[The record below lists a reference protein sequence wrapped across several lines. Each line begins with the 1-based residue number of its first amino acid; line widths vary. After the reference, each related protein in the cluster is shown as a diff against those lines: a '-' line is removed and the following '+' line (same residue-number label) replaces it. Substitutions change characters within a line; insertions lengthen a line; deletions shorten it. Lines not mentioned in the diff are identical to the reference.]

1 MKKVILVLLTMFY
14 VTVSFSQNTMVTRKW
29 RNKENDS
36 LVKAQTIFEARNY
49 LVALGYFEK
58 ILDNHPNEL
67 YLKYVVGICGLYRS
81 DSHEKSLEY
90 LSETYIK
97 NRRTN
102 DIEYDLARAQHYNY
116 RFDDALTNIDD
127 FLKKK
132 NLTEIQK
139 KEAALL
145 QDFCNNGKELVARPV
160 NAKIESIGKDVNTT
174 NSEYSPSVSSDENT
188 MIFTYKGEESMGGKQ
203 NELNQPDPLG
213 EFNEDVFISR
223 KENGVWTKPVSM
235 GPLINTNLNDAAIS
249 ISNDGQKLF
258 VYRDDASDGGDI
270 YMSTLSGDN
279 WSAPEKLKGE
289 VNTYYWE
296 GSASLSADGKTL
308 FFASERPGG
317 VGGRDLYKA
326 TLQDDGTWKEV
337 QNLGI
342 EVNTKFDDDA
352 PFIHPDGK
360 TLTYSTQG
368 LKSMGY
374 NDIFVTRFN
383 EKDTSWTH
391 PENIGYPINSTDDD
405 GFFVLSTSG
414 ERGFFSSGRKGGF
427 GQQDIYSVNMPSTFL
442 RPIVET
448 VKGKVTINDKP
459 GEATVTVDIV
469 NKNKNYG
476 NFISNSSTGNYLVN
490 IPSGNNYKITY
501 KAEGFP
507 PQVQMV
513 DATNLT
519 AYLEKII
526 NIQFPFKKD
535 LAVAPDGGG
544 AATKTPVDGG
554 ATTDVGTKAVDGS
567 ATPGANNAGGTSGG
581 ATPGATNAGGAM
593 PAATILTGTTPG
605 STTAGG
611 ANPGATTA
619 GGTTPDATN
628 AGGAIPAATNLTGTT
643 LGGTTAGGTTPGTTT
658 AGGTAGASSTAS
670 GTNPSATTAGGTTP
684 GTATAGGTTPG
695 ATTAGGAIPAATNL
709 TGTAPG
715 ATTAG
720 GTNPGATTA
729 GGATTSAAKA
739 EAEAKAAEARMA
751 KVNATEAKVA
761 SKVGNE
767 SKPGLT
773 FRIQVAALSSPKS
786 FDYSKLKGLG
796 KSEKLKLDDGL
807 TRITVGK
814 FTTLNQALEF
824 KKKVRE
830 AGISDAFITAI
841 YKGKRVYLTELVTM
855 GLLQVDDK

>member
-14 VTVSFSQNTMVTRKW
+14 FTVSFSQNTMVTRKW

-145 QDFCNNGKELVARPV
+145 QDFCNNGKELVAKPV
-160 NAKIESIGKDVNTT
+160 NAKIETIGKDINTN
-174 NSEYSPSVSSDENT
+174 NSEYAPSVSSDENT

-308 FFASERPGG
+308 YFASERPGG

-383 EKDTSWTH
+383 EKDTSWSH

-427 GQQDIYSVNMPSTFL
+427 GQQDIYSVNMPTTFL
-442 RPIVET
+442 RPVVET

-459 GEATVTVDIV
+459 GEATVTVDII

-490 IPSGNNYKITY
+490 VPPGNNYKITY

-544 AATKTPVDGG
+544 AGTKAPVDGG
-554 ATTDVGTKAVDGS
+554 ATTDAVTKAVDGG
-567 ATPGANNAGGTSGG
+567 ATPGANNAGSTSGG
-581 ATPGATNAGGAM
+581 ATPGAT
-593 PAATILTGTTPG
+593 
-605 STTAGG
+605 
-611 ANPGATTA
+611 TA
-619 GGTTPDATN
+619 GGT
-628 AGGAIPAATNLTGTT
+628 IPAATNLTGTT
-643 LGGTTAGGTTPGTTT
+643 PGAATAAGTTPG
-658 AGGTAGASSTAS
+658 
-670 GTNPSATTAGGTTP
+670 ATTDGG
-684 GTATAGGTTPG
+684 ATPG

-709 TGTAPG
+709 TGTTPG

-720 GTNPGATTA
+720 GTNPSATTAGGAIPAATNLAGTTPGATTA
-729 GGATTSAAKA
+729 GGTNPSATNAGGTTTAGGTTPGATTAGGTNSGATAAGGTTSSAAKA